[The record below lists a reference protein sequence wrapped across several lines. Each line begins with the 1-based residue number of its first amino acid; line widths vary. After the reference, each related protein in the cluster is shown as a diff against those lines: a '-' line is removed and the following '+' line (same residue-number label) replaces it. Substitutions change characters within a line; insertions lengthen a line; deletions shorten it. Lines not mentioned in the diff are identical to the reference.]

1 MIDIFIFVY
10 YDLIMNIFK
19 ETKGNQ
25 KMKAKETRIE
35 YRTRINAE
43 FEKYKQEVKEIKGDD
58 NELNESFVIIDADGD
73 VYLDDITSLGELE
86 SKLEDIL
93 EDLAQQKEQEEYD
106 DDSDYYRDHFE
117 SIAENCACRAYED
130 MRDDWIIE
138 HLFYYGD
145 ECENATAKLDVSVE
159 WLID

>member
-1 MIDIFIFVY
+1 
-10 YDLIMNIFK
+10 
-19 ETKGNQ
+19 
-25 KMKAKETRIE
+25 MKKETRIE
-35 YRTRINAE
+35 YKARIESE
-43 FEKYKQEVKEIKGDD
+43 FKAYKQEVEKIKNNFETREADVLEGV
-58 NELNESFVIIDADGD
+58 ELNDSFIIIDADGD
-73 VYLDDITSLGELE
+73 IYSDDIKSLGELE